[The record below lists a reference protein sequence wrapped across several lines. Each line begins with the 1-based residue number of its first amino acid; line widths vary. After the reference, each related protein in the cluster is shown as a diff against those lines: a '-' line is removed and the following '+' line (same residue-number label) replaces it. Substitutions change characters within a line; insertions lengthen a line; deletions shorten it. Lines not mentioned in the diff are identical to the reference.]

1 MVSFQQMSIK
11 NAIFFTHIV
20 LLALNA
26 GGVVLG
32 FAEDVL
38 FEEIGVLSGCTDEA
52 HILQLG
58 DSFVEV
64 LCYLFIKSL
73 WLQIFVKVAFL
84 VHNFE
89 RVMQG
94 YQVDV
99 SPLVH
104 HELHEDSDVLSGALD
119 CQYTFLLID
128 TPASNN
134 LIVALVLLFQLFA
147 LLFDSLDIVKD
158 RGLVRVLS
166 DGLMAL
172 QD

>member
-1 MVSFQQMSIK
+1 M
-11 NAIFFTHIV
+11 
-20 LLALNA
+20 LALNA

-38 FEEIGVLSGCTDEA
+38 FEEIGVLSGCTDET

-64 LCYLFIKSL
+64 FRYLFIKSL

-89 RVMQG
+89 HVMQG

-104 HELHEDSDVLSGALD
+104 HELHEDRDVLSGALD
-119 CQYTFLLID
+119 CHYTFLLID
-128 TPASNN
+128 TLASNK
-134 LIVALVLLFQLFA
+134 LTVALVLFFQLFA
-147 LLFDSLDIVKD
+147 LLFDNLDIVKD